1 MVSRAQRTALA
12 NWWWTV
18 DRWLIALL
26 AIIIVAGMILTMAAS
41 PAVAERIGLPTF
53 HFVDRQAIA
62 LVPAIAVLIAIS
74 FLTPRQVRRMAVI
87 VFAVSMA
94 LIIVALLFGHE
105 VKGSRRWIFGI
116 QPSEFLK
123 PAFVILVAWAF
134 SEGGKRRDV
143 PGTLIAVL
151 LWPLTVI
158 PLMLQPDFGQTM
170 LVSLV
175 WMALFFMAGLHWFW
189 VVGLGGF
196 GASGVLLAYKFVPH
210 VRARIL
216 KFIDPSSGNGVTDT
230 FQVDTA
236 LETIKAG
243 GWLGK
248 GPGEGTVKRILPDAH
263 TDFIFAVT
271 GEEFGLIACIALSA
285 LFGFIVVRGLLKAAK
300 SEDPFCAF
308 AGAGLVMLF
317 GIQAAINMA
326 VNLHLM
332 PAKGMTLPF
341 ISYGGSSLVSV
352 ALGMGFLVAVTRKR
366 PRSEILFD
374 RQVPK
379 EARPKNAV
387 PDYAADYAPDYA
399 L

>member
-18 DRWLIALL
+18 DRWLLVALTIL
-26 AIIIVAGMILTMAAS
+26 IVAGMILTMAAS
-41 PAVAERIGLPTF
+41 PPVAERIGLPTF
-53 HFVDRQAIA
+53 HFVNRQALA
-62 LVPAIAVLIAIS
+62 LVPAVAVLIGVS
-74 FLTPRQVRRMAVI
+74 FLTPRQMRRTAAILFV
-87 VFAVSMA
+87 VAMA
-94 LIIVALLFGHE
+94 LIVVALLFGHE

-123 PAFVILVAWAF
+123 PAFVVLVAWGF

-143 PGTLIAVL
+143 PGTLIAIL
-151 LWPLTVI
+151 LWPATIV

-189 VVGLGGF
+189 VAGLGGF
-196 GASGVLLAYKFVPH
+196 GATGVVVAYKFVPH

-243 GWLGK
+243 HWLGK

-271 GEEFGLIACIALSA
+271 GEEFGILACIALCSVFA
-285 LFGFIVVRGLLKAAK
+285 FIVVRGLLKAAR
-300 SEDPFCAF
+300 SEDPFCTF

-317 GIQAAINMA
+317 GVQAAINMS

-352 ALGMGFLVAVTRKR
+352 AIGMGFLLAVTRQR
-366 PRSEILFD
+366 PRSEVAFERTVLT
-374 RQVPK
+374 PL
-379 EARPKNAV
+379 RPSQTAIPIAIERPV
-387 PDYAADYAPDYA
+387 
-399 L
+399 

>member
-18 DRWLIALL
+18 DRWLLAALGIL
-26 AIIIVAGMILTMAAS
+26 VVAGMILTMAAS
-41 PAVAERIGLPTF
+41 PPVAERIGLPTF
-53 HFVDRQAIA
+53 HFVNKQAEA
-62 LVPAIAVLIAIS
+62 LLPAMAVLIGVS
-74 FLTPRQVRRMAVI
+74 FLTPRQVRRAAVI
-87 VFAVSMA
+87 LFVVSMG
-94 LIIVALLFGHE
+94 LILVALVFGHE

-123 PAFVILVAWAF
+123 PAFVILAAWAF

-143 PGTLIAVL
+143 PGTTLAVL
-151 LWPLTVI
+151 LLPLTIV

-170 LVSLV
+170 LVTLV

-189 VVGLGGF
+189 MAGLGG
-196 GASGVLLAYKFVPH
+196 GGVVAVFAAYKFVPH

-216 KFIDPSSGNGVTDT
+216 KFMDPASGNGVSDT

-243 GWLGK
+243 RWLGK

-271 GEEFGLIACIALSA
+271 GEEFGLLACMALASVYA
-285 LFGFIVVRGLLKAAK
+285 FIVIRGLLRAAR

-317 GIQAAINMA
+317 GIQAAINMS

-341 ISYGGSSLVSV
+341 ISYGGSSLGSV
-352 ALGMGFLVAVTRKR
+352 ALEMGFLVAVTRRR
-366 PRSEILFD
+366 PRSEITFD
-374 RQVPK
+374 REGRGASLGTGLLEQP
-379 EARPKNAV
+379 A
-387 PDYAADYAPDYA
+387 
-399 L
+399 